1 MHWIVCIGSMRAHVG
16 LKSWSTVLDKSCW
29 HRHFLYRSVSGSLQ
43 VLASFHTH
51 KSTLDLPMPEA
62 HWASEAQCMAVEKD
76 FLGNHNGSDQ
86 HTERPHLEHSAVNFL
101 ETILRQPRPL
111 CLKRCFSSGRRMEI
125 HQAWVP
131 HQGDTKL
138 LLSAERN
145 LTRVKKRGELR
156 IDTSVWTQ
164 EPSRTTLR
172 SWKEPWWSYPGRMST
187 AV

>member
-145 LTRVKKRGELR
+145 
-156 IDTSVWTQ
+156 
-164 EPSRTTLR
+164 
-172 SWKEPWWSYPGRMST
+172 PGRMST